1 MAGVWAV
8 VWFFCFCYLA
18 NSWRKTSD
26 ELSDQAEGHKI
37 RTAIAFSF
45 FSIITWAMIGLL
57 NFLRYRQGVS
67 TTFSSSYDDQNL
79 ENPDSVSNP
88 DMYRQAPFS
97 NNLNSNNAGGGGGGY
112 QQQPNY

>member
-1 MAGVWAV
+1 
-8 VWFFCFCYLA
+8 LA

-26 ELSDQAEGHKI
+26 ELSAKAETHKI
-37 RTAIAFSF
+37 QSAIAFSF
-45 FSIITWAMIGLL
+45 FSIITWAMICLL

-79 ENPDSVSNP
+79 DQSDPNSVTNP
-88 DMYRQAPFS
+88 DMYRQAPFN
-97 NNLNSNNAGGGGGGY
+97 NNLNSNNGSGGY